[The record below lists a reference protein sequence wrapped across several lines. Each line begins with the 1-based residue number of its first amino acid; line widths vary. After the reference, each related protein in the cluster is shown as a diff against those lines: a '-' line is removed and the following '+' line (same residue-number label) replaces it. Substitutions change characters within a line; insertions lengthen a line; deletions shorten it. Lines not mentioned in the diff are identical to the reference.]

1 MTMDQERVL
10 HVLETVFARQDMEDV
25 CKQRDLGG
33 VIRILTKYGITQGQ
47 IANLTGIPQGRVS
60 EYKSGKRLPTAK
72 HTFESFADGLS
83 MPGHLRRH
91 LGSASPGGR
100 GGGAQVI
107 SDGVQIPTDTFD
119 LQLFAEAIGKRG
131 EPLKRRELLA
141 MIGQLG
147 AQSALAQNEAW
158 EKVAYALSR
167 PKALDEA
174 VVREM
179 EARAA
184 GFHRLEEMLPAQ
196 TIFKGLAAHL
206 NEVGTLLN
214 STATDPKDELRRRL
228 IVVAGESSVLA
239 GWIAT
244 DLGNVSA
251 ARNFYDTAEKASK
264 EADDPAIIACAFG
277 YRSYIPSG
285 KGNHGRARSL
295 LTTALQ
301 HLPRDVSPGTTSWL
315 AARHAEE
322 SAALGEREAAIRSWA
337 EASEAFN
344 IADPEEDRV
353 WTRFLDRDRFD
364 SFLISTYAQIGR
376 LDEAEDVARAVI
388 ARLPEVERKRAGI
401 ILGDIATAHIM
412 HGSVAEA
419 ARAAREGLAII
430 RETESGIW
438 LPRFIVL
445 GESLRRWQTQPPVRA
460 FLEELAVTK
469 RQFSA
474 SPY

>member
-1 MTMDQERVL
+1 MTMDQERARQ
-10 HVLETVFARQDMEDV
+10 VLETVFARQDVEDA
-25 CKQRDLGG
+25 CKRRDLGG
-33 VIRILTKYGITQGQ
+33 LIRILTKYGITQGQ
-47 IANLTGIPQGRVS
+47 IAHLTGRPQGRIS
-60 EYKSGKRLPTAK
+60 EYKSGKRIPTAK
-72 HTFESFADGLS
+72 HTFEAFADGLG
-83 MPGHLRRH
+83 MPAHLRRH
-91 LGSASPGGR
+91 LGLSSSGGR
-100 GGGAQVI
+100 AGAQVV

-141 MIGQLG
+141 MVAQLG
-147 AQSALAQNEAW
+147 AQSALAQSEAW
-158 EKVAYALSR
+158 EKVAFALSR
-167 PKALDEA
+167 PSALDEA
-174 VVREM
+174 VVREL
-179 EARAA
+179 EARSA
-184 GFHRLEEMLPAQ
+184 GFHRLEEMLPAH

-206 NEVGTLLN
+206 NEVGTILN
-214 STATDPKDELRRRL
+214 GTATDPKDELRQRL

-264 EADDPAIIACAFG
+264 EANDPAIIACAFR

-285 KGNHGRARSL
+285 KGNHGRARAL
-295 LTTALQ
+295 LATALQ
-301 HLPRDVSPGTTSWL
+301 HLPRETSPGTTSWL

-322 SAALGEREAAIRSWA
+322 SAALGEKEAALRSWA
-337 EASEAFN
+337 DANEAFN

-353 WTRFLDRDRFD
+353 WTRFLDRDRLD
-364 SFLISTYAQIGR
+364 SFQISTYAQIGR
-376 LDEAEDVARAVI
+376 LDEAERVARAVI

-401 ILGDIATAHIM
+401 ILGDIATAHLV
-412 HGSVAEA
+412 HGSVMEA
-419 ARAAREGLAII
+419 VKAAREGLAII

-445 GESLRRWQTQPPVRA
+445 AESLRRWQTQPPVRA
-460 FLEELAVTK
+460 FLEELAITK

-474 SPY
+474 SPH

>member
-1 MTMDQERVL
+1 MTMDQEHLRSVL
-10 HVLETVFARQDMEDV
+10 DAVFARQDMEDA
-25 CKQRDLGG
+25 CKRRDLGG
-33 VIRILTKYGITQGQ
+33 VIRILNKYGVTQGQ
-47 IANLTGIPQGRVS
+47 IAHLTGRAQGRIS
-60 EYKSGKRLPTAK
+60 EYKSGKRIPTAK
-72 HTFESFADGLS
+72 HTFEEFADGLG
-83 MPGHLRRH
+83 MPGPLRRH
-91 LGSASPGGR
+91 LGLSSSGGK
-100 GGGAQVI
+100 GGAQVV

-141 MIGQLG
+141 MVGQLG
-147 AQSALAQNEAW
+147 AQSALAQSEAW
-158 EKVAYALSR
+158 EKVAFALSR
-167 PKALDEA
+167 PSAIDEA

-184 GFHRLEEMLPAQ
+184 GFHRLEEMLPAH

-206 NEVGTLLN
+206 NQVGTILN
-214 STATDPKDELRRRL
+214 GTATDPKDELRRRL

-244 DLGNVSA
+244 DLGNISA

-285 KGNHGRARSL
+285 KGNHGRARAL
-295 LTTALQ
+295 LATALQ
-301 HLPRDVSPGTTSWL
+301 NLPEDTSPGTTSWL

-322 SAALGEREAAIRSWA
+322 SAALGEKEAALQSWDQA
-337 EASEAFN
+337 REAFN

-353 WTRFLDRDRFD
+353 WTRFLDQDRFD
-364 SFLISTYAQIGR
+364 SFRISTYAQIGR
-376 LDEAEDVARAVI
+376 LDEAEAVARAVI
-388 ARLPEVERKRAGI
+388 ARMPEVERKRAGI

-412 HGSVAEA
+412 HGSAKEA

-438 LPRFIVL
+438 LPRFLVL
-445 GESLRRWQTQPPVRA
+445 GEALRRWQTQPPVRA

-474 SPY
+474 SPR

>member
-1 MTMDQERVL
+1 MTMDQEHLRSVL
-10 HVLETVFARQDMEDV
+10 DAVFARQDMEDA
-25 CKQRDLGG
+25 CKRRDLGG
-33 VIRILTKYGITQGQ
+33 VIRILNKYGVTQGQ
-47 IANLTGIPQGRVS
+47 IANLTGRSQGRIS
-60 EYKSGKRLPTAK
+60 EYKSGKRVPTAK
-72 HTFESFADGLS
+72 HTFEEFADGLG
-83 MPGHLRRH
+83 MPGTLRRH
-91 LGSASPGGR
+91 LGLSSSGGK
-100 GGGAQVI
+100 GGAQVV

-141 MIGQLG
+141 MVAQLG
-147 AQSALAQNEAW
+147 TQSALAQSEAW
-158 EKVAYALSR
+158 EKVAFALSR
-167 PKALDEA
+167 PSAIDEA

-184 GFHRLEEMLPAQ
+184 GFHRLEEMLPAH

-206 NEVGTLLN
+206 NEVGTILN
-214 STATDPKDELRRRL
+214 GTATDPKDELRRRL

-244 DLGNVSA
+244 DLGNISA
-251 ARNFYDTAEKASK
+251 ARNFYDTAEKASR
-264 EADDPAIIACAFG
+264 EAGDPAIVACAFG

-285 KGNHGRARSL
+285 KGNHGRARAL
-295 LTTALQ
+295 LATALQ
-301 HLPRDVSPGTTSWL
+301 HLPRDTSPGTTSWL

-322 SAALGEREAAIRSWA
+322 SAALGETEAALRSWD
-337 EASEAFN
+337 EAREAFN

-353 WTRFLDRDRFD
+353 WTRFLDQDRFD
-364 SFLISTYAQIGR
+364 SFHISTYAQIGR
-376 LDEAEDVARAVI
+376 LDEAEAVAHAVI

-401 ILGDIATAHIM
+401 ILGDIATAHIV
-412 HGSVAEA
+412 HGSVTEA
-419 ARAAREGLAII
+419 ARAAREGLAVI

-438 LPRFIVL
+438 LPRFLVL
-445 GESLRRWQTQPPVRA
+445 GEALRRWQTQPAVRV

-474 SPY
+474 SPR

>member
-1 MTMDQERVL
+1 MTMDQERVR
-10 HVLETVFARQDMEDV
+10 HVLETVFARQDVEDV

-60 EYKSGKRLPTAK
+60 EYKSGKRVPTAK
-72 HTFESFADGLS
+72 HTFESFADGLG

-91 LGSASPGGR
+91 LGLASS
-100 GGGAQVI
+100 GGGGGVRVV

-141 MIGQLG
+141 MVGQLG
-147 AQSALAQNEAW
+147 AQSALAQSEAW
-158 EKVAYALSR
+158 EKVAFALSR
-167 PKALDEA
+167 PSAIDEA

-184 GFHRLEEMLPAQ
+184 GFHRLEEMLPAH
-196 TIFKGLAAHL
+196 TIFRGLAAHL
-206 NEVGTLLN
+206 NEVGTILN
-214 STATDPKDELRRRL
+214 GTATDPKDELRRRL

-244 DLGNVSA
+244 DLGNISA

-285 KGNHGRARSL
+285 KGNHGRARAL

-301 HLPRDVSPGTTSWL
+301 HLPKDTSPGTTSWL

-322 SAALGEREAAIRSWA
+322 SAALGESEAALQSWE
-337 EASEAFN
+337 EAREAFN

-364 SFLISTYAQIGR
+364 SFAISTYAQIGR
-376 LDEAEDVARAVI
+376 LNEAEAVAHAVI
-388 ARLPEVERKRAGI
+388 SRLSEVERKRAGI
-401 ILGDIATAHIM
+401 ILGDIATAHIV
-412 HGSVAEA
+412 HGSVQEA
-419 ARAAREGLAII
+419 ARAAREGLAVI

-445 GESLRRWQTQPPVRA
+445 GEALRRWQTQPPVRA

-474 SPY
+474 SPR

>member
-1 MTMDQERVL
+1 MTMDQERVR
-10 HVLETVFARQDMEDV
+10 HVLETVFARQDIEDV

-47 IANLTGIPQGRVS
+47 ISNLTGIPQGRVS
-60 EYKSGKRLPTAK
+60 EYKSGKRVPTAK
-72 HTFESFADGLS
+72 HTFEAFADGLG
-83 MPGHLRRH
+83 MPGHLRRL
-91 LGSASPGGR
+91 LGLASS
-100 GGGAQVI
+100 GGAGGARVA

-131 EPLKRRELLA
+131 EPLKRRELLTLVA
-141 MIGQLG
+141 QLG
-147 AQSALAQNEAW
+147 AQSALAQSEAW
-158 EKVAYALSR
+158 EKVSFALSR
-167 PKALDEA
+167 PSAIDEA

-184 GFHRLEEMLPAQ
+184 GFHRLEEMLPAH
-196 TIFKGLAAHL
+196 TIFRGLAAHL
-206 NEVGTLLN
+206 NEVGTILN
-214 STATDPKDELRRRL
+214 GTTTDPKDELRQRL

-244 DLGNVSA
+244 DLGNISA

-264 EADDPAIIACAFG
+264 EAGDPAIIACAFG

-285 KGNHGRARSL
+285 KGNHGRARAL
-295 LTTALQ
+295 LSTALQ
-301 HLPRDVSPGTTSWL
+301 HLPKDTSPGTTSWL

-322 SAALGEREAAIRSWA
+322 SAALGEAEAALQSWEEAREA
-337 EASEAFN
+337 FT

-364 SFLISTYAQIGR
+364 SFAISTYAQIGR
-376 LDEAEDVARAVI
+376 LDEAEAVAHEVI
-388 ARLPEVERKRAGI
+388 ARLSDVERKRAGI
-401 ILGDIATAHIM
+401 ILGDIATAHIV
-412 HGSVAEA
+412 HGSVKEA
-419 ARAAREGLAII
+419 AKAARDGLAVI

-438 LPRFIVL
+438 LPRFIVI
-445 GESLRRWQTQPPVRA
+445 GEALRRWQTQPPVRA
-460 FLEELAVTK
+460 YLEDLAITK

-474 SPY
+474 SPR